1 MSKTLVKT
9 RRVGGSIV
17 VRIPKELVE
26 EEDIHAGELV
36 ELEVKKAR
44 KDWFGAMP
52 NLRPFSRAEELDAHD

>member
-1 MSKTLVKT
+1 LSRTLVKT

-26 EEDIHAGELV
+26 EHIHAGELV

-44 KDWFGAMP
+44 KDWFGALP
-52 NLRPFSRAEELDAHD
+52 NLLPFSRAEELDVHD